1 MTRPTASRSLRTR
14 RAFRPGLASADAVA
28 WITTILLTLALL
40 GIVARVAQLQLSPSP
55 KLVEHVD
62 PRKTVKRDLPL
73 RGDILD
79 RRGRLLATSRVGYR
93 AVVDPERFPS
103 PPDAAIVALAG
114 ALNLPPEEVGER
126 IVSRLAINAQRRP
139 ALEAAKA
146 SLEEP
151 DSSIRRRMIEK
162 VEASRCCSAMKP
174 RMFMTRY
181 VTAGTII
188 FHEWAIRKLNLL
200 TNVPEGTSL
209 WWPPKAI
216 C

>member
-1 MTRPTASRSLRTR
+1 MDTKPESST
-14 RAFRPGLASADAVA
+14 
-28 WITTILLTLALL
+28 
-40 GIVARVAQLQLSPSP
+40 SPN
-55 KLVEHVD
+55 
-62 PRKTVKRDLPL
+62 
-73 RGDILD
+73 
-79 RRGRLLATSRVGYR
+79 
-93 AVVDPERFPS
+93 
-103 PPDAAIVALAG
+103 DAAIPIA
-114 ALNLPPEEVGER
+114 NER
-126 IVSRLAINAQRRP
+126 IC
-139 ALEAAKA
+139 
-146 SLEEP
+146 SLVFE
-151 DSSIRRRMIEK
+151 SSCPRRRCAILGIASFDMSMTPSTSVVSARHLRMCSERPRIRTEKTAVVNTFICAMIEK